1 MPTLRPDFHN
11 GNLVSF
17 SVATKQE
24 AIVSLNYIRQP
35 APGGC
40 LATFRSQR
48 TTSPDRNKHDLW
60 RFFAAKGGV
69 SFEADGVVRW
79 GWPMTTRGRYSSG
92 QSHFRYY
99 RDELFGRWGTGWW
112 STRLCTTP
120 LPWRW
125 QRGLVC
131 KL

>member
-48 TTSPDRNKHDLW
+48 TTFPDRNKHDLW

-69 SFEADGVVRW
+69 SFEADGE
-79 GWPMTTRGRYSSG
+79 GRCLHEADIVAAKITSG
-92 QSHFRYY
+92 ITAMSYL
-99 RDELFGRWGTGWW
+99 DDGALDDDPPDCV
-112 STRLCTTP
+112 L
-120 LPWRW
+120 LPCL
-125 QRGLVC
+125 GVGNGVLD
-131 KL
+131 LS

>member
-1 MPTLRPDFHN
+1 MKNRTGLQLDSKSAHFIMPTLRPDFHN

-48 TTSPDRNKHDLW
+48 TTFPDRNKHDLW

-69 SFEADGVVRW
+69 SFEADG
-79 GWPMTTRGRYSSG
+79 GGPMGRADDYTR
-92 QSHFRYY
+92 
-99 RDELFGRWGTGWW
+99 
-112 STRLCTTP
+112 P
-120 LPWRW
+120 I
-125 QRGLVC
+125 
-131 KL
+131 

>member
-48 TTSPDRNKHDLW
+48 TTFPDRNKHDLW

-69 SFEADGVVRW
+69 SFEADG
-79 GWPMTTRGRYSSG
+79 GADAYGFISSG
-92 QSHFRYY
+92 T
-99 RDELFGRWGTGWW
+99 DGTLENDPDG
-112 STRLCTTP
+112 TFNALLACYC
-120 LPWRW
+120 
-125 QRGLVC
+125 V
-131 KL
+131 KK